1 MKNIKGF
8 AVASDGN
15 MKRIAITFDEI
26 RLVDKM
32 PEEPE
37 KPNAPRYVDNT
48 GKVINS
54 NVKMNRIITDENV
67 LAAVS
72 TLEQYGQIVI
82 DE

>member
-8 AVASDGN
+8 AVASDGT

-26 RLVDKM
+26 SD
-32 PEEPE
+32 
-37 KPNAPRYVDNT
+37 T
-48 GKVINS
+48 GNVINS

>member
-26 RLVDKM
+26 SD
-32 PEEPE
+32 
-37 KPNAPRYVDNT
+37 T

-82 DE
+82 AVPFTAIVK

>member
-8 AVASDGN
+8 AVVSDGN

-26 RLVDKM
+26 SD
-32 PEEPE
+32 
-37 KPNAPRYVDNT
+37 T

>member
-26 RLVDKM
+26 SD
-32 PEEPE
+32 
-37 KPNAPRYVDNT
+37 T

-67 LAAVS
+67 LASVS

>member
-26 RLVDKM
+26 SD
-32 PEEPE
+32 
-37 KPNAPRYVDNT
+37 T

-82 DE
+82 EE

>member
-26 RLVDKM
+26 SD
-32 PEEPE
+32 
-37 KPNAPRYVDNT
+37 T

-54 NVKMNRIITDENV
+54 NAKMNRIITDKNV

>member
-8 AVASDGN
+8 AVASDGT

-26 RLVDKM
+26 SD
-32 PEEPE
+32 
-37 KPNAPRYVDNT
+37 T

>member
-26 RLVDKM
+26 SD
-32 PEEPE
+32 
-37 KPNAPRYVDNT
+37 T

-54 NVKMNRIITDENV
+54 NVKMNRIIANENV

>member
-26 RLVDKM
+26 SD
-32 PEEPE
+32 
-37 KPNAPRYVDNT
+37 T

-54 NVKMNRIITDENV
+54 NVKMNRIITNENV

>member
-26 RLVDKM
+26 SD
-32 PEEPE
+32 
-37 KPNAPRYVDNT
+37 T

-72 TLEQYGQIVI
+72 TLEQYGQTVI
-82 DE
+82 DEQR

>member
-26 RLVDKM
+26 SD
-32 PEEPE
+32 
-37 KPNAPRYVDNT
+37 T

-72 TLEQYGQIVI
+72 TLEKYGQIVI

>member
-26 RLVDKM
+26 SD
-32 PEEPE
+32 
-37 KPNAPRYVDNT
+37 T

-72 TLEQYGQIVI
+72 TLEQYGQTVI

>member
-8 AVASDGN
+8 AVASDGH

-26 RLVDKM
+26 SD
-32 PEEPE
+32 
-37 KPNAPRYVDNT
+37 T

>member
-26 RLVDKM
+26 SDI
-32 PEEPE
+32 
-37 KPNAPRYVDNT
+37 
-48 GKVINS
+48 GKVIKS

>member
-26 RLVDKM
+26 SD
-32 PEEPE
+32 
-37 KPNAPRYVDNT
+37 T

-72 TLEQYGQIVI
+72 TLEQYSQIVI

>member
-15 MKRIAITFDEI
+15 MKRIAVTFDEI
-26 RLVDKM
+26 SD
-32 PEEPE
+32 
-37 KPNAPRYVDNT
+37 T

-82 DE
+82 DEQR

>member
-8 AVASDGN
+8 AVAADGN

-26 RLVDKM
+26 SD
-32 PEEPE
+32 
-37 KPNAPRYVDNT
+37 T

>member
-26 RLVDKM
+26 SD
-32 PEEPE
+32 
-37 KPNAPRYVDNT
+37 A

>member
-26 RLVDKM
+26 SD
-32 PEEPE
+32 
-37 KPNAPRYVDNT
+37 T

-72 TLEQYGQIVI
+72 TFEQYGQIVI

>member
-26 RLVDKM
+26 SD
-32 PEEPE
+32 
-37 KPNAPRYVDNT
+37 T

-82 DE
+82 DEQR

>member
-1 MKNIKGF
+1 MDF
-8 AVASDGN
+8 Q
-15 MKRIAITFDEI
+15 AITFDEI
-26 RLVDKM
+26 SD
-32 PEEPE
+32 
-37 KPNAPRYVDNT
+37 T

>member
-26 RLVDKM
+26 SD
-32 PEEPE
+32 
-37 KPNAPRYVDNT
+37 T
-48 GKVINS
+48 GKLINS
-54 NVKMNRIITDENV
+54 NVKLNRIITDENV

>member
-26 RLVDKM
+26 SD
-32 PEEPE
+32 
-37 KPNAPRYVDNT
+37 T

-54 NVKMNRIITDENV
+54 NVKINRIITDENV

>member
-26 RLVDKM
+26 SD
-32 PEEPE
+32 
-37 KPNAPRYVDNT
+37 T

-54 NVKMNRIITDENV
+54 NVKMNRIITDETCLLQFQHLSSMVRLLLMNRGD
-67 LAAVS
+67 S
-72 TLEQYGQIVI
+72 IWQFRCEKG
-82 DE
+82 

>member
-26 RLVDKM
+26 SD
-32 PEEPE
+32 
-37 KPNAPRYVDNT
+37 T

-54 NVKMNRIITDENV
+54 NVKMNRIITNENV
-67 LAAVS
+67 LAAAS

>member
-26 RLVDKM
+26 SD
-32 PEEPE
+32 
-37 KPNAPRYVDNT
+37 T

>member
-26 RLVDKM
+26 SD
-32 PEEPE
+32 
-37 KPNAPRYVDNT
+37 T

-54 NVKMNRIITDENV
+54 NVKMNRFISDENV

>member
-26 RLVDKM
+26 SD
-32 PEEPE
+32 
-37 KPNAPRYVDNT
+37 T

-54 NVKMNRIITDENV
+54 NVNC
-67 LAAVS
+67 
-72 TLEQYGQIVI
+72 VI
-82 DE
+82 FS

>member
-26 RLVDKM
+26 SD
-32 PEEPE
+32 
-37 KPNAPRYVDNT
+37 T

-72 TLEQYGQIVI
+72 KLEQYGQIVI

>member
-26 RLVDKM
+26 SD
-32 PEEPE
+32 
-37 KPNAPRYVDNT
+37 T
-48 GKVINS
+48 GKAINS

>member
-26 RLVDKM
+26 SD
-32 PEEPE
+32 
-37 KPNAPRYVDNT
+37 T

-54 NVKMNRIITDENV
+54 NVKMNRFISDENV

-82 DE
+82 DEQR

>member
-26 RLVDKM
+26 SD
-32 PEEPE
+32 
-37 KPNAPRYVDNT
+37 T

-54 NVKMNRIITDENV
+54 NVKMNRIITDESV

>member
-15 MKRIAITFDEI
+15 MKRIAVTFDEI
-26 RLVDKM
+26 SD
-32 PEEPE
+32 
-37 KPNAPRYVDNT
+37 T